1 MEKTKGKSTRKRTV
15 PTSKVVAP
23 KAKAEV
29 PAPQSAVKAAPPA
42 PTEIGPP
49 TGKGRDK
56 RNIEKWGQTAWK
68 SGWMGVPGI
77 LITHQAR
84 LGLEPSDLNVLLHLI
99 ARWWESNR
107 KPYLGKKEMAKAMGG
122 VSLRTV
128 QRSLSRLRKAS
139 YIVQRP
145 RMRADGSHTTPEY
158 DLSGL
163 VMRVN
168 ELAQEELNRRT
179 AAANNAQGA
188 RTRKGLRTKPSPI
201 ARDED
206 AVAA

>member
-1 MEKTKGKSTRKRTV
+1 M
-15 PTSKVVAP
+15 A
-23 KAKAEV
+23 
-29 PAPQSAVKAAPPA
+29 
-42 PTEIGPP
+42 
-49 TGKGRDK
+49 
-56 RNIEKWGQTAWK
+56 
-68 SGWMGVPGI
+68 VPGI

-99 ARWWESNR
+99 VRWWEPNR
-107 KPYLGKKEMAKAMGG
+107 KPYLGKKEMAKAMGD

-128 QRSLSRLRKAS
+128 QRSLSRLRKAN

-179 AAANNAQGA
+179 AEASNAQGA
-188 RTRKGLRTKPSPI
+188 RTRRRLRTKTSPI
-201 ARDED
+201 AQDGNT
-206 AVAA
+206 VAA